1 MRDPRDTVVRLDS
14 APTQRPG
21 LPRPTQPR
29 AACLFVSKPRV
40 RLTAPTKA
48 PELPWQGWEDPCGP
62 NYRPLPWKRSSLAC
76 RARLGR

>member
-29 AACLFVSKPRV
+29 AAYLFVSKPRV
-40 RLTAPTKA
+40 RLTRSH
-48 PELPWQGWEDPCGP
+48 QGSGAALARVGGP
-62 NYRPLPWKRSSLAC
+62 LWS
-76 RARLGR
+76 